1 MWQFAA
7 EHSVERSGGPDM
19 RIEVLD
25 EEPGAFVVIERNGRF
40 IPVIWH
46 ETTQEA
52 RRSRQEIQNTLELL
66 QANLT
71 ENDEDI
77 AEGLRYIERNLR
89 VLEVIE

>member
-1 MWQFAA
+1 
-7 EHSVERSGGPDM
+7 M
-19 RIEVLD
+19 RIEVVD
-25 EEPGAFVVIERNGRF
+25 EEPGAFVVIERCGRF

-52 RRSRQEIQNTLELL
+52 KRSRQEIQNTLALL

-77 AEGLRYIERNLR
+77 AESLRYIENHLL
-89 VLEVIE
+89 VLEVVE

>member
-1 MWQFAA
+1 
-7 EHSVERSGGPDM
+7 M
-19 RIEVLD
+19 RIEVVD
-25 EEPGAFVVIERNGRF
+25 EDPGAFVVIERCGRF

-52 RRSRQEIQNTLELL
+52 KRSRQEIRNTLALL

-77 AEGLRYIERNLR
+77 AESLRYIENHLL
-89 VLEVIE
+89 VLEVVE

>member
-1 MWQFAA
+1 
-7 EHSVERSGGPDM
+7 M
-19 RIEVLD
+19 RIEVVD
-25 EEPGAFVVIERNGRF
+25 EDPGAFVVIERCGRF

-52 RRSRQEIQNTLELL
+52 KRSRQEIQNTLALL

-77 AEGLRYIERNLR
+77 AESLRYIENHLL
-89 VLEVIE
+89 VLEVVE

>member
-1 MWQFAA
+1 
-7 EHSVERSGGPDM
+7 M
-19 RIEVLD
+19 RIEVVD
-25 EEPGAFVVIERNGRF
+25 EEPGAFVVIERCGRF

-52 RRSRQEIQNTLELL
+52 KRSRQEIQNTLALL

-77 AEGLRYIERNLR
+77 AEGLRYIENHLL

>member
-1 MWQFAA
+1 
-7 EHSVERSGGPDM
+7 M
-19 RIEVLD
+19 RIEVVD
-25 EEPGAFVVIERNGRF
+25 EEPGAFVVIERCGRF

-46 ETTQEA
+46 ESTQEA
-52 RRSRQEIQNTLELL
+52 KRSRQEIQNTLALL

-77 AEGLRYIERNLR
+77 AESLRYIENHLL